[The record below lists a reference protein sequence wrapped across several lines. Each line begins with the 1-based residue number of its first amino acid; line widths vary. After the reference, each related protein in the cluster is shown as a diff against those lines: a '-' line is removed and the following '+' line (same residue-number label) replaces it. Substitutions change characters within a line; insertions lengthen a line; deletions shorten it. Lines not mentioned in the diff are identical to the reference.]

1 MPVTSSPSS
10 TIIPE
15 VNCDT
20 ISHMGPLHLD
30 VPTTH
35 HVYEGSHGERYS
47 PPISGSVLVP
57 VSSLDFDQAKY
68 PNVTVGLLRTVT
80 LRNGEPASN
89 APNDNKKGDF
99 LQRIRRKRVPQTQTI
114 ATPQKEGSSTVET
127 LVQCQLWHSP
137 EPVEWHEEAGAV
149 VLKFLFSIPVPPGTS
164 GTTETPFGGLSY
176 AVRAVVTS
184 SSGVT
189 VDATRDVQILSR
201 IVTGPSQTVRHFK
214 NYTGERLKSELSL
227 TPEQPTDPKVKLA
240 YSAKLVARGT
250 TARGDRP
257 TERKQFFVREV
268 RWSVEETVRLMKV
281 SNGDGPDGET
291 ITWKEKSVRQLCSGR
306 QQGRWAPNK
315 KLSVQERKG
324 HDDRDRIDL
333 SFDVIIPRTASTPDQ
348 RDLSSCSFDSGAPC
362 RHLTPCKF
370 NEICTESSG
379 ERTTIMVDHRLRLD
393 LITGEDTLD
402 EKTGDLINR
411 RQFAKAF
418 TTCYTLPIHEVAGRN
433 AIPEGTFHGNS
444 APPLYEGESAMPP
457 AYDFDEP
464 YTSPCFV

>member
-1 MPVTSSPSS
+1 
-10 TIIPE
+10 
-15 VNCDT
+15 
-20 ISHMGPLHLD
+20 MGPLHLD

-57 VSSLDFDQAKY
+57 VSSLDFGPTEY
-68 PNVTVGLLRTVT
+68 PNVTVSLLRTVT
-80 LRNGEPASN
+80 LRNGEVAPT

-99 LQRIRRKRVPQTQTI
+99 LQRLRRKRVPQTQTP
-114 ATPQKEGSSTVET
+114 ATQPKEGSSTVET

-137 EPVEWHEEAGAV
+137 EPVEWYEESGAV

-176 AVRAVVTS
+176 AVHAAVTS
-184 SSGVT
+184 LSGVT

-214 NYTGERLKSELSL
+214 KYTGERLQSELSL
-227 TPEQPTDPKVKLA
+227 TPEQPTDTKAKLA

-257 TERKQFFVREV
+257 TEKRQFFVREV
-268 RWSVEETVRLMKV
+268 RWSVEETVRLMKI
-281 SNGDGPDGET
+281 SSSDGPDGEN
-291 ITWKEKSVRQLCSGR
+291 ITWKEKSVRQVCSGK

-315 KLSVQERKG
+315 KLSALQRKG
-324 HDDRDRIDL
+324 YDDHDRIDL
-333 SFDVIIPRTASTPDQ
+333 SFDIIIPRSASTADRP
-348 RDLSSCSFDSGAPC
+348 DLSSCSFDSGSPC

-370 NEICTESSG
+370 NEECTESRG

-411 RQFAKAF
+411 KQFAKAF
-418 TTCYTLPIHEVAGRN
+418 TTFYTLPIHEVAGRN

-457 AYDFDEP
+457 AYDFDAP
-464 YTSPCFV
+464 YTSPCSV

>member
-1 MPVTSSPSS
+1 MPVTSSPPSS
-10 TIIPE
+10 IIRE
-15 VNCDT
+15 SNCYT
-20 ISHMGPLHLD
+20 ISHMEPLHLD

-57 VSSLDFDQAKY
+57 VSLLDFEQAEY
-68 PNVTVGLLRTVT
+68 PNVTVSLLRTVT
-80 LRNGEPASN
+80 LRDNELASN
-89 APNDNKKGDF
+89 GQNDNKKGDF

-114 ATPQKEGSSTVET
+114 VTQQKEGSSTVET

-137 EPVEWHEEAGAV
+137 EPVELYESGAA
-149 VLKFLFSIPVPPGTS
+149 VLKFLFSIPVPFGTS

-176 AVRAVVTS
+176 AVRAAVTFP
-184 SSGVT
+184 SGMA
-189 VDATRDVQILSR
+189 VDATKDVQILSQ

-214 NYTGERLKSELSL
+214 KYTGERLQSELSL
-227 TPEQPTDPKVKLA
+227 TPEQPTDPKAKLA

-250 TARGDRP
+250 TARGARP

-268 RWSVEETVRLMKV
+268 QWSVEETVKLMKV
-281 SNGDGPDGET
+281 SGGENPDGEN
-291 ITWKEKSVRQLCSGR
+291 ITWKEQSVRQLCSGK

-315 KLSVQERKG
+315 KLSAQQRKL
-324 HDDRDRIDL
+324 HEDHDRIDVQ
-333 SFDVIIPRTASTPDQ
+333 FNITIPRSASTADGP
-348 RDLSSCSFDSGAPC
+348 DLSSCTFDSGKPC
-362 RHLTPCKF
+362 RHVTPCKF
-370 NEICTESSG
+370 NEECAESRG
-379 ERTTIMVDHRLRLD
+379 ERTTIMVDHRLRVH
-393 LITGEDTLD
+393 LIAGEDTLD
-402 EKTGDLINR
+402 DKTGDLINR

-457 AYDFDEP
+457 AYDFDAQYAP
-464 YTSPCFV
+464 PCYV